1 MSMDVA
7 FARSASLA
15 RLFDAMI
22 MHVRVLLFFGA
33 VAAVSTFSASAH
45 AQIAI
50 TWGSSTEIASGGG
63 YRGKWQQNESKYDY
77 VDDATVALDRNGA
90 AAVAW
95 VEQRRK
101 DVFFQ
106 VFERNGKR
114 RFKQAV
120 NVSRTPTVFSWL
132 PRIVLSPTRA
142 NEVFVLWQEIVF
154 SGGSHGGEIFF
165 ARSFDSGRT
174 FSAPLNLSR
183 SIGGD
188 GKGRISKDVWHNG
201 SLDLAIGADGAL
213 YAAWTEYE
221 GPLWFS
227 RSDDAGNSFS
237 TPLRIAGADSAK
249 PARAPALAI
258 GADKTIF
265 VAWTHGEDESADIH
279 VATSLDGGR
288 TFRAPSVVA
297 QTRGYSDAPKLAV
310 DVEGTVHLVYAES
323 AHGPFDR
330 YHVRY
335 ARSHD
340 AGRSFEPARDI
351 SQPHPSGIVSA
362 AFPHLSL
369 DGRGHVYVAWE
380 IFADVREPPRGL
392 AFAVSFDRGERFT
405 APTVVPASI
414 DPSGGGN
421 GSHQGLLM
429 RKLAVNADSEIA
441 VVNSSLKHG
450 ERSRVW
456 LIRGRSLPR

>member
-1 MSMDVA
+1 M
-7 FARSASLA
+7 FE
-15 RLFDAMI
+15 AMVI
-22 MHVRVLLFFGA
+22 HARVLLFFGA
-33 VAAVSTFSASAH
+33 VAAILSLSASAH
-45 AQIAI
+45 AQTAI
-50 TWGSSTEIASGGG
+50 KWTSTTEIASGGG
-63 YRGKWQQNESKYDY
+63 HRGTWQQNESKYDY
-77 VDDATVALDRNGA
+77 VDDPTVALDRNGA

-95 VEQRRK
+95 VDQRRK
-101 DVFFQ
+101 DVYFQ
-106 VFERNGKR
+106 VFERDGTR

-165 ARSFDSGRT
+165 ARSLDSGRT
-174 FSAPLNLSR
+174 FSTPLNLSK
-183 SIGGD
+183 SIAGD

-227 RSDDAGNSFS
+227 RSTDGGSRFS
-237 TPLRIAGADSAK
+237 RPVRIAGADSAK

-265 VAWTHGEDESADIH
+265 VAWTHGEDDSADIH
-279 VATSLDGGR
+279 VATSHDDGR

-323 AHGPFDR
+323 VRGPFDR

-335 ARSHD
+335 ARSRD

-351 SQPHPSGIVSA
+351 SQPHPDGIVSA
-362 AFPHLSL
+362 AFPQLSL
-369 DGRGHVYVAWE
+369 DARGNVYVLWE
-380 IFADVREPPRGL
+380 IFPDVREPPRGL
-392 AFAVSFDRGERFT
+392 AIAVSFDRGERFT
-405 APTVVPASI
+405 APAVVPASV
-414 DPSGGGN
+414 DRKGGGN

-429 RKLAVNADSEIA
+429 RKLAVNGDSEIA

-450 ERSRVW
+450 DRSRVW
-456 LIRGRSLPR
+456 LIRGRALTAAKPEK